1 MISDFSTFLQF
12 TRGIQASNGGASES
26 QVVGHKK
33 GSSVMSVM
41 VDESQV

>member
-12 TRGIQASNGGASES
+12 TWGIQASNGGASES

-33 GSSVMSVM
+33 ENCVISVM
-41 VDESQV
+41 VAES